1 MNRPI
6 PSYFDALMSTKF
18 FTNAEENTLLKKLA
32 GIFQHMQVYHFDA
45 LVGYFRASGYFR
57 IQDYMQQ
64 VSKVRVLV
72 GIDVDKHTADAV
84 KKGLQ
89 FGIHP
94 SEVIEDALK
103 ALKAD
108 IQKAAYTKE
117 IEDGMVRFIQDI
129 ASGKVELRAHP
140 NKNIH
145 AKVYIFRQEKEHEH
159 AGWGSVITGSSN
171 LTESGL
177 ERNFEFNVEL
187 RDHDEVKFALGEFEK
202 LWEEG
207 VAIKAPAVQ
216 EVKKETYLND
226 SFTPF
231 EVYMKFLIEHFGK
244 SIDFDPNNYKDLPP
258 GFATLRYQI
267 DAVEEGFEKLRKY
280 NGFFLSDVVGLGKTV
295 VGTMVAKKFAIHNG
309 LMTRVL
315 VVHPPPLKRNWED
328 TINRFNLRF
337 PVDFI
342 SCGSLH
348 KLKHPENYDLII
360 VDEAHKFR
368 SDTTDMFDN
377 LQRIC
382 KTPRRNPGPDGS
394 RVKKVMLIS
403 ATPLNN
409 RPEDIRNLVL
419 LFQDGRNSTID
430 SLPNIISFF
439 RPHIDLFNRMRKETD
454 RKVALRNIH
463 RMYEDI
469 RNKIIKPLTIRR
481 TRTDIEKNEAYWS
494 DVVAQGMTFPKIR
507 TPEPIYYELGE
518 ELGSLFEDTM
528 RLLRST
534 NHEGLLYYRYQ
545 AIKFLKSELKKNY
558 DRADS
563 IAERLASIMRI
574 QLVKRLD
581 SSFHAF
587 INSLTRYRD
596 ANSVMVT
603 MFDRGRV
610 HIAPNLRVNEYIN
623 NGQEEELMEL
633 MDRMK
638 ESDPAIQTFRP
649 EDFTADFV
657 TGLRHD
663 QRIIDDLHARWT
675 KWRDR
680 NKDPKLIVFIEQL
693 RGKMLHP
700 SKNTTNKLVIFSEFK
715 DTTDYLKRELE
726 NAGIERILTVDGQSL
741 DEFRANVVRKNFDE
755 RVPKGERENDFDIL
769 VTTEVLAEG
778 VNLHR
783 SHTILNYDTPWN
795 SVRLMQRIGRVN
807 RIGTKANE
815 IHIYNFYPTEQ
826 TEDQIALKHKAIL
839 KLQAFHSALG
849 EDSQIYSDEE
859 EFGTFGLFEQIG
871 KEEERDESV
880 RLLLMARKFRADHPD
895 WFKRIEVMPMRAR
908 CGRAKGEPARG
919 SVVFL
924 KNKMRDGF
932 YRVDSTRVVE
942 EITFL
947 QCAALLEAEPT
958 EEGIPLPGHHH
969 NQVGAAIEHYKDA
982 QREMREE
989 ARSIDRFGPNERNA
1003 LTMLDTILRGNL
1015 LNEAEKAL
1023 VYQGVEAVKHGQFQ
1037 QLQRDLNQLRRNAK
1051 RNSLSVDAVTTA
1063 GLRILKKYPMNGQHE
1078 EQPEPVLN
1086 PQLALGY
1093 DEPNIII
1100 SETFA

>member
-1 MNRPI
+1 
-6 PSYFDALMSTKF
+6 MSTKF
-18 FTNAEENTLLKKLA
+18 FTNADENTLLKKLT
-32 GIFQHMQVYHFDA
+32 GIFQYMQVYHFDA

-64 VSKVRVLV
+64 VSKVRILV

-84 KKGLQ
+84 RKGLQ
-89 FGIHP
+89 FGLHNAD
-94 SEVIEDALK
+94 VIDEAIK
-103 ALKAD
+103 ALKID

-117 IEDGMVRFIQDI
+117 IEDGMVRFIQEI
-129 ASGKVELRAHP
+129 GSGRIELRAHP
-140 NKNIH
+140 SKNIH
-145 AKVYIFRQEKEHEH
+145 AKVYIFRQEHEHEH

-187 RDHDEVKFALGEFEK
+187 RDHDDVKFALATFET
-202 LWEEG
+202 LWADG
-207 VAIKAPAVQ
+207 VAISAPKVQ
-216 EVKKETYLND
+216 EVKQETYLND

-267 DAVEEGFEKLRKY
+267 DAVEEGFEKLRRY

-295 VGTMVAKKFAIHNG
+295 VGTMIAKKFAIHNG
-309 LMTRVL
+309 LLTRVL
-315 VVHPPPLKRNWED
+315 VVHPPPLRRNWED

-337 PVDFI
+337 PVDYI

-348 KLKHPENYDLII
+348 KVKHPENYDLII

-377 LQRIC
+377 LQRLC
-382 KTPRRNPGPDGS
+382 KTPRRNAGPDGS

-409 RPEDIRNLVL
+409 RPEDIRNLVI
-419 LFQDGRNSTID
+419 LFQDGRNSNID
-430 SLPNIISFF
+430 SVPNIISFF
-439 RPHIDLFNRMRKETD
+439 RPHIDMFNRMRKEQD
-454 RKVALRNIH
+454 RKKALANIR

-481 TRTDIEKNEAYWS
+481 TRTDLEKNEAYWQ
-494 DVVAQGMTFPKIR
+494 DILAQGLNFPKIA
-507 TPEPIYYELGE
+507 PPQPIYYQLGE
-518 ELGSLFEDTM
+518 ELGCLFDDTM
-528 RLLRST
+528 KVLRNA
-534 NHEGLLYYRYQ
+534 NHDGLLYYRYQ
-545 AIKFLKSELKKNY
+545 AIKFLKQDLKKNY

-581 SSFHAF
+581 SSFFAF
-587 INSLTRYRD
+587 RNSLARYRD
-596 ANSVMVT
+596 ANDAMIT
-603 MFDRGRV
+603 MFERGRV
-610 HIAPNLRVNEYIN
+610 HIAPNLKVNEFIN
-623 NGQEEELMEL
+623 DGREDELMEL

-638 ESDPAIQTFRP
+638 ETDPAIQTFKP
-649 EDFTADFV
+649 EDFSGGFIE
-657 TGLRHD
+657 GLQHD
-663 QRIIDDLHARWT
+663 QDLINGLTERW
-675 KWRDR
+675 KHWRDES
-680 NKDPKLIVFIEQL
+680 KDPKLVEFIAQL
-693 RGKMLHP
+693 RGKMIHP
-700 SKNTTNKLVIFSEFK
+700 SRNATSKLVIFSEFK

-726 NAGIERILTVDGQSL
+726 KAGIERIITVDGHSL

-755 RVPKGERENDFDIL
+755 RVPKGERENDYDIL
-769 VTTEVLAEG
+769 ITTEVLAEG

-807 RIGTKANE
+807 RIGTKAKE
-815 IHIYNFYPTEQ
+815 IHIFNFYPTDK

-859 EFGTFGLFEQIG
+859 EYGTFGLFDSMG
-871 KEEERDESV
+871 REEERDEAV
-880 RLLLMARKFRADHPD
+880 RLLLMVRKFRADDPE
-895 WFKRIEVMPMRAR
+895 WFKKIEHMPLRAR
-908 CGRAKGEPARG
+908 CGRANGEPARG
-919 SVVFL
+919 SVAFL

-932 YRVDSTRVVE
+932 YRIDSTKFVD

-947 QCAALLEAEPT
+947 QCAELLEAEP
-958 EEGIPLPGHHH
+958 EEKSIPLPPHHH
-969 NQVGAAIEHYKDA
+969 VQVGAAIDHYKEA

-989 ARSIDRFGPNERNA
+989 SRSIERFGPNERGA
-1003 LTMLDTILRGNL
+1003 LTMLDLVLRGSL
-1015 LNEAEKAL
+1015 LNEEEKAL
-1023 VYQGVEAVKHGQFQ
+1023 VYQGIEAVKHGQFQ
-1037 QLQRDLNQLRRNAK
+1037 HLQRDLNALRRNVK
-1051 RNSLSVDAVTTA
+1051 KNSLSVDALTSA
-1063 GLRILKKYPMNGQHE
+1063 GLRLLKKYPLNGNGNE
-1078 EQPEPVLN
+1078 EEHALDPLLAASFEEP
-1086 PQLALGY
+1086 A
-1093 DEPNIII
+1093 III